1 MVPFCT
7 AGGSRNASCR
17 QQLQHLPP
25 LGVSQDSVQRRSR
38 ILRTR
43 ATARNEDLGRAS
55 SSSCVRADCFSADE
69 HQRAAEA
76 EEEAPHQRA
85 VEAEDEHQ
93 RAAEEE
99 EEEEEEWEEEEDEEE
114 EDEEE
119 DSYTEGR
126 AILPG

>member
-1 MVPFCT
+1 M
-7 AGGSRNASCR
+7 
-17 QQLQHLPP
+17 
-25 LGVSQDSVQRRSR
+25 GVSKDSLQRRSR

-43 ATARNEDLGRAS
+43 ASVGNEALDRAS
-55 SSSCVRADCFSADE
+55 ELSCVRAGCFSADE

-85 VEAEDEHQ
+85 AEAEDEHQ

-99 EEEEEEWEEEEDEEE
+99 EEEEWEDE

-126 AILPG
+126 EEEDS